1 MNQPYYTKLFM
12 QIKHLAIFFV
22 GLLVL
27 SHCNRTTDMPKSYF
41 EARIQVTEA
50 IDSTGNAA
58 GFEFLLY
65 SQDSETSPR
74 DTLFI
79 QETDSAGFLGGPLS
93 FVTPGAYPLQ
103 ISRDG
108 APILSMRVLV
118 ADQDSIRFTGQFPDI
133 QQSIRIDSRE
143 QRAVEVFDRV
153 DAGFTRTRR
162 FMAVGAIADS
172 MIVDEMRKWAVLYEQ
187 VADEYPGT
195 FAASF
200 ALEASVQIL
209 SDIDSNEML
218 RMIDKGLS
226 QNQSLGLALTY
237 GKDAVTQSR
246 GLSGGMHYLDSLK
259 TLVDSEDQLR
269 AIEQMVVE
277 LYYDSLKVSEGL
289 AALKKFKRSF
299 EQQEELS
306 YWYKNMRFE
315 LEDLAPGAAV
325 PDFEFVST
333 EGDTVNQESI
343 KGNLTLLEFTL
354 MENGL
359 YQDQY
364 DQLTVSY
371 QLFADSGL
379 SIYTMAFD
387 ESSTTILAFFE
398 ERDRFWSLAEP
409 PSMDRKRLLEDFNI
423 QFYPTRVL
431 IDQEGNI
438 VRKFIGEELDDVIPY
453 ITSHLATD

>member
-1 MNQPYYTKLFM
+1 MRSN
-12 QIKHLAIFFV
+12 IFFLLFI
-22 GLLVL
+22 GLLL
-27 SHCNRTTDMPKSYF
+27 FSQCSRSPQMPESYF
-41 EARIQVTEA
+41 EARIQVTDV
-50 IDSTGNAA
+50 IDSTGNAS
-58 GFEFLLY
+58 GFEFMLY
-65 SQDSETSPR
+65 SQATETSSR

-79 QETDSAGFLGGPLS
+79 QKTDSTGFLAGNIR
-93 FVTPGAYPLQ
+93 FQNPGAYPLQ

-108 APILSMRVLV
+108 EAILSMRVLL
-118 ADQDSIRFTGQFPDI
+118 AEQDSIRFTGQFPDI
-133 QQSIRIDSRE
+133 QESLKIDSRE

-162 FMAVGAIADS
+162 FIAVGAIADS
-172 MIVDEMRKWAVLYEQ
+172 LILEELSKWAKLYEQ

-209 SDIDSNEML
+209 SDINPNDML
-218 RMIDKGLS
+218 RVIDKGLV

-237 GKDAVTQSR
+237 GKDFKARSK
-246 GLSGGMHYLDSLK
+246 GLSGGMAYLDSLK
-259 TLVDSEDQLR
+259 ALSETEDQLR

-277 LYYDSLKVSEGL
+277 LYYDSLLVSEGR
-289 AALKKFKRSF
+289 AALQKFKRQF
-299 EQQEELS
+299 EEEEELS

-315 LEDLAPGAAV
+315 LEDLAPGTPV
-325 PDFEFVST
+325 PAFEFLST
-333 EGDTVNQESI
+333 EGDTVNQETI

-354 MENGL
+354 MGNGL
-359 YQDQY
+359 YQEQY

-379 SIYTMAFD
+379 SMYTMAFD

-398 ERDRFWSLAEP
+398 ERDRYWSLAEP

-423 QFYPTRVL
+423 QYYPTRVL
-431 IDQEGNI
+431 INSDGTI
-438 VRKFIGEELDDVIPY
+438 IRKFIGEELDDLIPY
-453 ITSHLATD
+453 ITAHLATN